1 MRAPLAGRLLSLGHS
16 ITNNRQ
22 DYGTQPIRIRSGAAP
37 LVLPVTI
44 GTEPYCR
51 TMPKVRVSA
60 VRVSSL
66 LANRNMNA
74 DALAERVTTVVRP
87 HDLLAADQDVE
98 FEDLVKLAKVFGRP
112 WSYLLI
118 DAAEVYPNAGSD
130 NRTYANQRVS
140 LSPELLAELQMA
152 DLMLAAAADL
162 FPGEGYQV
170 PTAPPEGWP
179 VERLGTEIR
188 AFLGVSVDDQLQAK
202 DEYAALRLWVA
213 ALNARGVYVSQRSL
227 KDPTVRAFSKVLY
240 DQAVI
245 VVSTKDDSHPRIFS
259 AIHEYCHVTLHSTG
273 ICDLLDYSDVE
284 RYCNEVA
291 AGVLLPMAVLNR
303 LWTPGAFAGGDDAAD
318 AALKA
323 MSNRAHV
330 SQQAL
335 LIALRQRHLISQD
348 VYDALEA
355 RRAARRKTLGG
366 KSSSGGPTYYAV
378 AINKIGRMFAHRVVD
393 AMTEGAV
400 DRQDASVLLGVGE
413 HNVGNFVH
421 ELVAGN

>member
-1 MRAPLAGRLLSLGHS
+1 MRAPLAERLLSPCHL
-16 ITNNRQ
+16 IIKDRQ
-22 DYGTQPIRIRSGAAP
+22 KYGTPPMGISPGAEP
-37 LVLPVTI
+37 HDLPVTA
-44 GTEPYCR
+44 GTKPYCR
-51 TMPKVRVSA
+51 TTPKVRVSA
-60 VRVSSL
+60 IRVSSL
-66 LANRNMNA
+66 LANRHMDA

-98 FEDLVKLAKVFGRP
+98 FDDLVKLAKVFGRP

-118 DAAEVYPNAGSD
+118 DQAEVYPNAGSD

-170 PTAPPEGWP
+170 PRVPPEGWP
-179 VERLGTEIR
+179 AERLATEIR
-188 AFLGVSVDDQLQAK
+188 ALLGVSVDEQLEAK

-227 KDPTVRAFSKVLY
+227 KDPTVRAFSKVLD

-259 AIHEYCHVTLHSTG
+259 ALHEYCHVTLHSTG
-273 ICDLLDYSDVE
+273 ICDLLDHGDVE
-284 RYCNEVA
+284 RYCNQVA
-291 AGVLLPMAVLNR
+291 AGVLLPRDLLDR

-318 AALKA
+318 AALKT

-335 LIALRQRHLISQD
+335 LIALRDRHIISQD
-348 VYDALEA
+348 AYDAIEA
-355 RRAARRKTLGG
+355 RRAGRRKTGGG
-366 KSSSGGPTYYAV
+366 KSSSGGPTYYTV
-378 AINKIGRMFAHRVVD
+378 AINRIGRMFAHRVVN
-393 AMTEGAV
+393 AMTEGFV

-421 ELVAGN
+421 DLVAGD